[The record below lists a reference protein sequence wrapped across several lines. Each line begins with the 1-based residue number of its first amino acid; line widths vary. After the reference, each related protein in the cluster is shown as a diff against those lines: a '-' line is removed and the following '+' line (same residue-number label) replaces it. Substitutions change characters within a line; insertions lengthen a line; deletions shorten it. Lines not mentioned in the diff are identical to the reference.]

1 MFEEAYFLLKEGEE
15 REEYTTLDM
24 INEANRIIEQNL
36 SEDRE
41 DRGFFVRVF
50 NIIKRYS
57 PSFLIGAAVGAISVL
72 PFLF

>member
-15 REEYTTLDM
+15 REDCTTLDM

-41 DRGFFVRVF
+41 DSGFFRSAF
-50 NIIKRYS
+50 NIVKRYS
-57 PSFLIGAAVGAISVL
+57 PSFFIGAAVGAISVL
-72 PFLF
+72 PFLL